1 MSKPT
6 PLDDDQ
12 IASIKKYHA
21 MGYPLR
27 KLRKDYSISFARL
40 KKIVFGEYVTRQ
52 DLISMLQT
60 ALTSDRYRIGE
71 YQLRYFGTPDGKYCV
86 DKVVIPGS
94 GFMSTVSTGTF
105 DQCLVFLKKQR
116 EAQ

>member
-40 KKIVFGEYVTRQ
+40 KKIVFGEYVTRPELAELLRMAAARHLRLGEQ
-52 DLISMLQT
+52 HILKHVYGRTDLYTL
-60 ALTSDRYRIGE
+60 YYG
-71 YQLRYFGTPDGKYCV
+71 
-86 DKVVIPGS
+86 DKFDS
-94 GFMSTVSTGTF
+94 RFEGTF
-105 DQCLVFLKKQR
+105 AECLLLMKKTGVF
-116 EAQ
+116 E